1 MIEFI
6 LLSLHFLVPFALL
19 VIIYEYVIKPI
30 KSFYDAFK
38 GFGET
43 Y

>member
-1 MIEFI
+1 MIEFTI
-6 LLSLHFLVPFALL
+6 LSLYFLVPFALV

-30 KSFYDAFK
+30 KSFVEAFK
-38 GFGET
+38 GFGDT